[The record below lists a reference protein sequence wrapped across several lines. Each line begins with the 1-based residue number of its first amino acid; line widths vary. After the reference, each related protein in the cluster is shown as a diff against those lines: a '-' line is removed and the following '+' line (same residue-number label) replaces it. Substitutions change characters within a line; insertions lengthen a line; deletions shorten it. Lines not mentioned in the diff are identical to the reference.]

1 MNEKER
7 LIATYPK
14 VFHMAQSGSW
24 PNIRQYGLLSTTAL
38 LDLFQKAGEDRLKIE
53 SQWRPSSISIDH
65 PEFGKAVIRDQK
77 PARPEWL
84 EKVLEGVTPEQW
96 YKFLN
101 GKVFFWLTEQSL
113 GNMLKVYAKSCHD
126 VITVDTQ
133 LLLDRHMD
141 QITLSRINSGF
152 ARYGKGKRNFATF
165 QRIEG
170 YPLGPKKNVPRE
182 LAVEYGVSNI
192 ADIVLSVN
200 RWRGNQFL
208 KGIYEK

>member
-1 MNEKER
+1 
-7 LIATYPK
+7 
-14 VFHMAQSGSW
+14 MAQCSSW
-24 PNIRQYGLLSTTAL
+24 PNIREYGLLSTTAL
-38 LDLFQKAGEDRLKIE
+38 LTLFQKAGEERLKIE
-53 SQWRPSSISIDH
+53 SQWRPCSIPIDH

-77 PARPEWL
+77 PARPDWIQ
-84 EKVLEGVTPEQW
+84 KVLEGVTPEQW

-113 GNMLKVYAKSCHD
+113 RKMLKAPAYAKCCHD
-126 VITVDTQ
+126 VITVDTR

-152 ARYGKGKRNFATF
+152 ARYGRGKRNFATF

-182 LAVEYGVSNI
+182 LTVEYGVPDI
-192 ADIVLSVN
+192 ADMVLSVN